1 MRWQNRGQ
9 FFGIAAQLIRRI
21 LVDHARSRKAAKR
34 GGGGRQIT
42 LSHVD
47 AEGPASDLPVDV
59 VDLHEALERLMA
71 LDPDQGRLVELFGA
85 PAEWSRSLQSLLWT
99 HATVQVPPF
108 TGTTRVALPVACTY
122 DLEVAAA
129 KYFQALEDGDVPLE
143 FLFSGSVFD
152 LGETGGLRVRRIP
165 WDAEAEFRLP
175 VRLWRETMDRHFP
188 GSAWLRLRQDAYA
201 RLVAYKARHALP
213 TWEHAIEALLD
224 AAEGR

>member
-1 MRWQNRGQ
+1 VTGAAAIAKAPALRFTVEDARTEPFAAVPTLSFTLALACAGGAAIRAVALDVQLR
-9 FFGIAAQLIRRI
+9 IAAARRRY
-21 LVDHARSRKAAKR
+21 DAAA
-34 GGGGRQIT
+34 Q
-42 LSHVD
+42 
-47 AEGPASDLPVDV
+47 A
-59 VDLHEALERLMA
+59 
-71 LDPDQGRLVELFGA
+71 RLVELFGA

-152 LGETGGLRVRRIP
+152 VGEAGGLRVRRIP

-188 GSAWLRLRQDAYA
+188 GSAWLRLRHDAYA